1 MNKYNYCALMSEL
14 KDIKETTEVYLDYF
28 EDKVVDQANERITN

>member
-14 KDIKETTEVYLDYF
+14 NVIRATTEVYLDCY
-28 EDKVVDQANERITN
+28 EDKVVDQANERITK